1 MVRVGRVKLYLLDTD
16 TPSNTADDRK
26 ITARLYEAD
35 RGCRL
40 RQEILLGMGGVQLMR
55 ALGIRPSVYHM
66 NEGHSAFLILERI
79 RLLMQERGLSFAEAG
94 ELVRGSSLFTTHT
107 PVDAGNERFGLERME
122 PYFLPYAQS
131 IGLPWPEFVRMGRF
145 EGSERNVFEM
155 TVLALNYSFRGQR
168 RERPA
173 RIRFPPYVAGRL
185 EGRAQGGDPHP
196 VRHQRRPCAVVY
208 GGAHAG
214 AAG

>member
-1 MVRVGRVKLYLLDTD
+1 MLLQLPGRRLHAQIWMVRVGRVKLYLLDTD

-35 RGCRL
+35 RDCRL

-131 IGLPWPEFVRMGRF
+131 IGL
-145 EGSERNVFEM
+145 
-155 TVLALNYSFRGQR
+155 A
-168 RERPA
+168 
-173 RIRFPPYVAGRL
+173 VAGI
-185 EGRAQGGDPHP
+185 RADG
-196 VRHQRRPCAVVY
+196 AV
-208 GGAHAG
+208 
-214 AAG
+214 